1 MIVGIDRVNDPSDS
15 YFHFIASRN
24 DKEAKCV
31 IRRCS
36 CPLNGKFLQM
46 PR

>member
-1 MIVGIDRVNDPSDS
+1 MIVEIDRVNDPYDS
-15 YFHFIASRN
+15 YFHFIVSCN

-31 IRRCS
+31 IRKCS

-46 PR
+46 QR